1 MSADEAFCQRARKVY
16 PAGFMLTTLTC
27 ALSMMTSSL
36 PGIFTAVL
44 ETALLGAAL
53 GGVVESYM
61 SGSQDIEADRVALN
75 IVTDAGR

>member
-1 MSADEAFCQRARKVY
+1 
-16 PAGFMLTTLTC
+16 
-27 ALSMMTSSL
+27 MTSSL